1 MKILMTGFDPF
12 GGEPVNP
19 AWEAV
24 SRVKAPEGV
33 ELTVMQVP
41 TVFEEAGIMV
51 KKAMEELQP
60 DFVVA
65 VGQAA
70 GRGAITP
77 ERVAINVMD
86 ARIPDNAGFQPV
98 DEPIERSGPAAYFST
113 LPIKTIRDA
122 LCEGGIN
129 SVVSDTAGTFV
140 CNSLMYHII
149 HKAKTLPPMRAG
161 FVHIPCIPEQLSR
174 MPEGTPAMELG
185 EIVRGL
191 ELLLSVLR
199 KEK

>member
-24 SRVKAPEGV
+24 SRVTAPEGV

-41 TVFEEAGIMV
+41 TVFEEAGVLV
-51 KKAMEELQP
+51 KKAMEELRP
-60 DFVVA
+60 DYVVS

-70 GRGAITP
+70 GRAAITP

-86 ARIPDNAGFQPV
+86 ARIPDNALFQPV
-98 DEPIERSGPAAYFST
+98 DEPIEKEGPAAYFST
-113 LPIKTIRDA
+113 LPIKAIRDA
-122 LCEGGIN
+122 LNEAGVP
-129 SVVSDTAGTFV
+129 SAVSDTAGTFV
-140 CNSLMYHII
+140 CNSLMYHIL
-149 HKAKTLPPMRAG
+149 HKARELPPMRAG
-161 FVHIPCIPEQLSR
+161 FVHIPCIPEQLPR
-174 MPEGTPAMELG
+174 MPAGTPAMELG

-191 ELLLSVLR
+191 ETLLSVLA
-199 KEK
+199 KE

>member
-24 SRVKAPEGV
+24 SRVTAPEGV

-41 TVFEEAGIMV
+41 TVFEEAGVLV
-51 KKAMEELQP
+51 KKAMEELRP
-60 DFVVA
+60 DYVVS

-70 GRGAITP
+70 GRAAITP

-86 ARIPDNAGFQPV
+86 ARIPDNALFRPV
-98 DEPIERSGPAAYFST
+98 DEPIEKEGPAAYFST
-113 LPIKTIRDA
+113 LPIKAIRDA
-122 LCEGGIN
+122 LNEAGIP
-129 SVVSDTAGTFV
+129 SAVSDTAGTFV
-140 CNSLMYHII
+140 CNSLMYHIL
-149 HKAKTLPPMRAG
+149 HKARELPPMRAG
-161 FVHIPCIPEQLSR
+161 FVHIPCIPEQLPR
-174 MPEGTPAMELG
+174 MPAGTPAMELG

-191 ELLLSVLR
+191 ETLLSVLA
-199 KEK
+199 KE